1 MWQELCSKSTIH
13 LLWSISFKIS
23 ALNVS
28 ADRWRVWSKQQIMRG
43 KVQSLCHNTYA
54 HADTNTGDTAAEQTA
69 ELRWL
74 AQNQQMGK
82 RQFPPKANYA
92 LNYRLFL
99 LQLISILS
107 QEWICVSVCCCGPSR
122 GQCILSAVQLPKG
135 NASLSGIQKKDWT
148 TWETTKH
155 ARWL

>member
-1 MWQELCSKSTIH
+1 MWQELCSKSAIH
-13 LLWSISFKIS
+13 LLWSISFKISALNVS

-28 ADRWRVWSKQQIMRG
+28 ADRWRVWSKQQIMQG
-43 KVQSLCHNTYA
+43 KVQSLHHHTYA
-54 HADTNTGDTAAEQTA
+54 HENTNVGDTAAEQTA
-69 ELRWL
+69 ALWWL
-74 AQNQQMGK
+74 AQNQQMWK

-122 GQCILSAVQLPKG
+122 GQCMLSAVQLPKG
-135 NASLSGIQKKDWT
+135 NASPSGV
-148 TWETTKH
+148 
-155 ARWL
+155 